1 MPNVFISYRRDD
13 TSGYARSL
21 YDRLNERWPG
31 EVFMDVDAIPLGR
44 DFVEVITERLQVSDT
59 MLVLIGPEW
68 LTAADA
74 HGNRRLD
81 DEGDLVRA
89 EVAAALRRNASVV
102 PVLVQGAAMPTAAE
116 LPPDLQ
122 PLSRRQGHELRH
134 SRWDDDV
141 ERLETAIGPARARS
155 GRGILV
161 AAIAAVVVV
170 AIAVAGIALLAGSGD
185 EDRPSDRAGGE
196 PSPSTSVVPV
206 GSEPKGVAVAGDSVW
221 VVNSGD
227 GTVTQIDSTQQAAVG
242 QPIEIGGP
250 GAYIAADERS
260 VWVSVIGDGSE
271 PGYVVQVDA
280 DAGEAVGPE
289 IPAGRFPQGIIITGK
304 SVWVADY
311 GGTLQRFESDT
322 GRRTDVIQIKG
333 SARTIAAA
341 AGRIWIPDLDNG
353 VVRVVDMA
361 TRKLLPSAIPVGR
374 EPTAIVA
381 AGKHVWVADN
391 RLDNVSRIDVNLME
405 VVGQPTPVGREPA
418 EIAAGE
424 GAIWVLN
431 EGDQSVTR
439 IDPRTARVTGRR
451 IKVGRDPGGLAA
463 GAGGVWVP
471 NADDDTVTRISLP
484 SS

>member
-1 MPNVFISYRRDD
+1 VPNVFISYRRDD

-68 LTAADA
+68 LTASDA

-102 PVLVQGAAMPTAAE
+102 PVLLQGAAMPTAAE
-116 LPPDLQ
+116 LPPDLR
-122 PLSRRQGHELRH
+122 PLSRRQCHELRH

-141 ERLETAIGPARARS
+141 ERLETAIGPARQRPRRALLLGS
-155 GRGILV
+155 IALVV
-161 AAIAAVVVV
+161 AAA
-170 AIAVAGIALLAGSGD
+170 AVAGIALLAGSGD
-185 EDRPSDRAGGE
+185 KDGPGREASRASRPA
-196 PSPSTSVVPV
+196 TTVVPV
-206 GSEPKGVAVAGDSVW
+206 GSEPKGVAVAGNSVW

-227 GTVTQIDSTQQAAVG
+227 GSVQQIDAAQRAAVG

-250 GAYIAADERS
+250 GAYIAADERW
-260 VWVSVIGDGSE
+260 VWASVIGDGSE

-280 DAGEAVGPE
+280 DAGEAVGPP
-289 IPAGRFPQGIIITGK
+289 IPAGRFPQGILITGK
-304 SVWVADY
+304 SLWVADY

-322 GRRTDVIQIKG
+322 GARTDVIPIKG

-341 AGRIWIPDLDNG
+341 AGKIWIPDLHNG
-353 VVRVVDMA
+353 VVRVLDMA
-361 TRKLLPSAIPVGR
+361 TRKLLPTAIPVGR

-381 AGKHVWVADN
+381 AGDHVWVADN
-391 RLDNVSRIDVNLME
+391 RLDNVSRIDVNRME
-405 VVGQPTPVGREPA
+405 VVGRPTPVGREPA
-418 EIAAGE
+418 EIAAGQ

-439 IDPRTARVTGRR
+439 IDPRTARATGTP

-463 GAGGVWVP
+463 GAGAIWVP
-471 NADDDTVTRISLP
+471 NADDDTVTRIAPPAS
-484 SS
+484 